1 MFLNQLEDVNKELF
15 LKVCIHAAWSNG
27 VFVNE
32 EKEMI
37 FAYCR
42 EMSIPEDVPE
52 YDGTINDVLSEL
64 AEKATT
70 KEKNIIVLEILGLV
84 KADGVYEDKEKE
96 KEFMD
101 ALVTGMKVKEGVLSK
116 LNSLLDI
123 YATVCKEL
131 FFTLSE

>member
-1 MFLNQLEDVNKELF
+1 MFLNQLAKENKELF

-42 EMSIPEDVPE
+42 EMCISENAPE
-52 YDGTINDVLSEL
+52 YDGTIDAVIAEL
-64 AEKATT
+64 AEKASD

-84 KADGVYEDKEKE
+84 KADGVYEEKE
-96 KEFMD
+96 VEFMNS
-101 ALVTGMKVKEGVLSK
+101 LVSRMKVKEGVLSK
-116 LNSLLDI
+116 LNSLITI
-123 YATVCKEL
+123 YTTVCNEL
-131 FFTLSE
+131 FLTIGE

>member
-1 MFLNQLEDVNKELF
+1 MFLNQLEEVSKELF

-52 YDGTINDVLSEL
+52 YDGTINDVLLEL
-64 AEKATT
+64 ADKATT
-70 KEKNIIVLEILGLV
+70 EEKNIIVLEILGLV
-84 KADGVYEDKEKE
+84 KADGVYEEKE

-123 YATVCKEL
+123 YTTVCKEL

>member
-1 MFLNQLEDVNKELF
+1 MFLNQLQEVNKELF

-42 EMSIPEDVPE
+42 EMSIPENVPE
-52 YDGTINDVLSEL
+52 CDETINDVLLEL
-64 AEKATT
+64 AEKVTT

-84 KADGVYEDKEKE
+84 KADGVYEDKE

-131 FFTLSE
+131 FFTLTE

>member
-1 MFLNQLEDVNKELF
+1 MFLNQLKEVNKELF

-32 EKEMI
+32 EREMI

-42 EMSIPEDVPE
+42 EMSIPENVPE
-52 YDGTINDVLSEL
+52 CDETINDVLLEL

-84 KADGVYEDKEKE
+84 KADGIYEDKEKE
-96 KEFMD
+96 FME
-101 ALVTGMKVKEGVLSK
+101 ALATGMNVNEGVLSK

-123 YATVCKEL
+123 YTEVCKEL
-131 FFTLSE
+131 FIAINE

>member
-1 MFLNQLEDVNKELF
+1 MCV
-15 LKVCIHAAWSNG
+15 HAAWSNG

-42 EMSIPEDVPE
+42 EMCIPEDVPE

-70 KEKNIIVLEILGLV
+70 KEKNIIMLEILGLV
-84 KADGVYEDKEKE
+84 KADGVYEEKE
-96 KEFMD
+96 IEFMNSIV
-101 ALVTGMKVKEGVLSK
+101 AGMKVKEGVLSK